1 MDPFSGLMAFV
12 KTADLGSFVA
22 AAGALGRSPS
32 AVGKAVARLER
43 EAGVRLIERNTRRM
57 QLTAEGRQFHERCRS
72 ILDELADA
80 QAALARSREA
90 PRGLLRVSAP
100 VVGHHFLLPV
110 LPTFLARCPEV
121 ELDLQFTDHAPDL
134 IESGIDVAIRSGD
147 LPDSGLAAR
156 PLQAFHLGLWAAP
169 AYLQRHGAPTRWR
182 DLAQHTV
189 ARFRHPSTGK
199 LLDWPVADGIDP
211 DTLRVRRTVACNHIE
226 AVLGAALSGLGIVC
240 LPDFLV
246 RELVATGRLQP
257 VLPEVAHARGRFHAL
272 WSAHRQPAPKVRA
285 FIDHLRDHLR
295 DPTP

>member
-12 KTADLGSFVA
+12 KAADLGSFVA
-22 AAGALGRSPS
+22 AGSALGRSPS
-32 AVGKAVARLER
+32 AIGKAVARLER
-43 EAGVRLIERNTRRM
+43 EAGVRLIQRNTRRM
-57 QLTAEGRQFHERCRS
+57 QLTVEGRQFHERCRG
-72 ILDELADA
+72 ILGELADA

-110 LPTFLARCPEV
+110 LPAFLASCPEV
-121 ELDLQFTDHAPDL
+121 ELDLQFT
-134 IESGIDVAIRSGD
+134 SGIDVAIRSGD
-147 LPDSGLAAR
+147 LRDSGLAAR

-169 AYLQRHGAPTRWR
+169 TYLQGHGAPTRWR

-189 ARFRHPSTGK
+189 VRFRHPSTGK

-257 VLPEVAHARGRFHAL
+257 VLPEVVHARGRFHAL

-295 DPTP
+295 DPAP